1 MFVFRHNV
9 MKCVERQE
17 TDLLLNVDATHN
29 RNACHHF
36 VLYFNGLNIQV

>member
-29 RNACHHF
+29 RNACDDF
-36 VLYFNGLNIQV
+36 VLYFNNLNIQV